1 MAFLGL
7 WDWITLPLI
16 YQGQPVEDAGM
27 YAQIGLTI
35 LAVGLCFFLPS
46 NLRILQLETS
56 HRAFHIGMQDVARAY
71 AAVHAADRQS
81 TFNLSSEFDAV
92 RERLSYLR
100 DHPDLSALE
109 PQVLEVA
116 AQMSHLSS
124 ELASVYA
131 DEKIDRARSFLKE
144 RQKEIELFNAR
155 LVQAKQ
161 ISTEMKHWLREVELE
176 ESVAVAQLERLR
188 AEMREILPELGIER
202 TLPSTIPPES
212 APEHTRDITDIDN
225 TVVEIPPKAAE

>member
-7 WDWITLPLI
+7 WDWITLPLS
-16 YQGQPVEDAGM
+16 YRGQPIENAGM
-27 YAQIGLTI
+27 YVQIGLSI
-35 LAVGLCFFLPS
+35 LAIGLCFFLPS
-46 NLRILQLETS
+46 NLRILKLETS

-81 TFNLSSEFDAV
+81 TFRLSSEFDAI

-100 DHPDLSALE
+100 DHPDLSTLE

-124 ELASVYA
+124 ELATVYA
-131 DEKIDRARSFLKE
+131 DEKIDRARNFLKE
-144 RQKEIELFNAR
+144 RQREVELFNAR

-161 ISTEMKHWLREVELE
+161 ISTEMKQWLHEVELE

-188 AEMREILPELGIER
+188 AEMREILPELGVEK
-202 TLPSTIPPES
+202 TVSL
-212 APEHTRDITDIDN
+212 APEAQPEQPTRARITDIDN
-225 TVVEIPPKAAE
+225 SVVEIPPKAAE